1 MSSTKRLSKPQGL
14 KIGRDGSK
22 KKKKN
27 QEVERWKWSLGN
39 KKLAFRIRPDI
50 IFAHKVDF

>member
-22 KKKKN
+22 N
-27 QEVERWKWSLGN
+27 HQEVKSEMEMVAGQ
-39 KKLAFRIRPDI
+39 
-50 IFAHKVDF
+50 

>member
-22 KKKKN
+22 KN
-27 QEVERWKWSLGN
+27 QEEMEMVAGQ
-39 KKLAFRIRPDI
+39 
-50 IFAHKVDF
+50 